1 MDYSFYISMSE
12 FIYFLC
18 HIFFRYF
25 LCLQLRKDILQGV
38 LPCSFVTLSMLG
50 SYTAQSELGEYDPE
64 LHGVDYVKDRSLQE
78 ATFGFFFFT
87 NDVMLQNVTSQF
99 ILNSNIPVDRSCPTL
114 YSLTHQLRETRSEE
128 MFFSIV
134 SPRVSPHLHVRFV

>member
-64 LHGVDYVKDRSLQE
+64 LHGVDYVKDLSLAPGQGKE
-78 ATFGFFFFT
+78 LEEK
-87 NDVMLQNVTSQF
+87 VM
-99 ILNSNIPVDRSCPTL
+99 
-114 YSLTHQLRETRSEE
+114 E
-128 MFFSIV
+128 
-134 SPRVSPHLHVRFV
+134 LHRTYR